1 MNPYRSVMFKMS
13 ENRLGSWWQLRSA
26 PARRVADMALYRM
39 TRGRFTLL
47 SGILPCAMLTT
58 TGRRTG
64 RAITTPVVFAADGN
78 HVVVVATKNGEP
90 GLPHWLKN
98 LGADP
103 RATLSIKGRAAPYTA
118 LIVAPDEP
126 DWLDL
131 WHFALEHNPS
141 YQMYVDHKG
150 HDVPVVVFTKL

>member
-1 MNPYRSVMFKMS
+1 
-13 ENRLGSWWQLRSA
+13 
-26 PARRVADMALYRM
+26 MALYRM

-58 TGRRTG
+58 IGRRTG
-64 RAITTPVVFAADGN
+64 RAITTPVVFAEYEN
-78 HVVVVATKNGEP
+78 RVVVVATRNGEP

-98 LGADP
+98 LEADP
-103 RATLSIKGRAAPYTA
+103 RATLSIKGTAAPYTA
-118 LIVAPDEP
+118 LIVSPGEP

-131 WHFALEHNPS
+131 WRFALEHNPT

-150 HDVPVVVFTKL
+150 HDVSVVVFTKH